1 MTNMTRRNFL
11 KSAGVMALAVAAAGV
26 LSGCDS
32 SSKNPV
38 MADVKVEY
46 WREKNNWLQDLHIGD
61 GAYDETVSVVKSGKV
76 KKEQLQKLGKVMV
89 NTGYKLSDSTATEF
103 DVVDPGA
110 PGGKGLDEALS
121 LPREATEKQQHPR
134 QCVGSAQRG
143 CCFMVYL
150 LFHLCPF
157 GMGRP
162 STSAMPT
169 ASATA
174 TLKVEMPLASE
185 RAFSP
190 WMK

>member
-1 MTNMTRRNFL
+1 
-11 KSAGVMALAVAAAGV
+11 MALAVAAAGV

-103 DVVDPGA
+103 DVDWTQEPPVA
-110 PGGKGLDEALS
+110 
-121 LPREATEKQQHPR
+121 
-134 QCVGSAQRG
+134 
-143 CCFMVYL
+143 
-150 LFHLCPF
+150 
-157 GMGRP
+157 
-162 STSAMPT
+162 
-169 ASATA
+169 
-174 TLKVEMPLASE
+174 KV
-185 RAFSP
+185 
-190 WMK
+190 WMKL

>member
-26 LSGCDS
+26 LSGCD

-76 KKEQLQKLGKVMV
+76 KKEQLQKLGNVMV

-103 DVVDPGA
+103 DVDWTQEPPVA
-110 PGGKGLDEALS
+110 
-121 LPREATEKQQHPR
+121 
-134 QCVGSAQRG
+134 
-143 CCFMVYL
+143 
-150 LFHLCPF
+150 
-157 GMGRP
+157 
-162 STSAMPT
+162 
-169 ASATA
+169 
-174 TLKVEMPLASE
+174 KVWVEL
-185 RAFSP
+185 
-190 WMK
+190 